1 MAMENVTLYGKPS
14 VVFETDNGM
23 AFIAVYTDGSIFVG
37 VDDCYYDFELDA
49 EKSLALAR
57 AILAAHEAKGG

>member
-1 MAMENVTLYGKPS
+1 MENVT
-14 VVFETDNGM
+14 FETDDGM
-23 AFIAVYTDGSIFVG
+23 ALIAVHTDGSIFVG
-37 VDDCYYDFELDA
+37 VDDSYYDFELDA

>member
-1 MAMENVTLYGKPS
+1 MENVTLNEKPS
-14 VVFETDNGM
+14 VVFETDDG
-23 AFIAVYTDGSIFVG
+23 ALIAVNTDGSIFVG
-37 VDDCYYDFELDA
+37 VDDCYYDFDLDA